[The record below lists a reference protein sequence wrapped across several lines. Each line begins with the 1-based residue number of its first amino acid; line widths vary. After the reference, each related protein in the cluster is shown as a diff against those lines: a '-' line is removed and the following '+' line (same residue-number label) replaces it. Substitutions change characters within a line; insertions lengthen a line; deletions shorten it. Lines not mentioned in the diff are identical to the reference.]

1 MTDPTQ
7 PVVARSRGELAER
20 RLLHKPG
27 HNLYLPG
34 VARHQLRAADQCP
47 WELQPLVELLYR
59 GTIWTHP
66 NGRDWSLEAFFQTC
80 GIVR

>member
-34 VARHQLRAADQCP
+34 VAEEVQNRRPNVDVTSVGQ
-47 WELQPLVELLYR
+47 QPRV
-59 GTIWTHP
+59 
-66 NGRDWSLEAFFQTC
+66 SA
-80 GIVR
+80 